1 MGFEYFPEG
10 DGRSMS
16 ITSIGDA
23 WTLEE
28 IRDWVVEAIRP
39 CEWIHVAPLMRDE
52 FPVEAI
58 AELSRER
65 VLSFDGQGLARQPR
79 LGPLALDSAF
89 DRELLRYISVL
100 KLSEEEAEAIVGKPT
115 AKALAEI
122 GVAEIVVTLGSRGS
136 LVYSDGEL
144 TPVPARPVV
153 ANVDTTGAGDEY
165 AAVYLAA
172 RSRGRSPVLAARR
185 ASAFVGAMLSRR
197 LPVA

>member
-10 DGRSMS
+10 DERSMS

-23 WTLEE
+23 WTLGE
-28 IRDWVVEAIRP
+28 IRDWVAEAIRP
-39 CEWIHVAPLMRDE
+39 CEWVHVAPLMRDE
-52 FPVEAI
+52 FPLEAI
-58 AELSRER
+58 AELALEH
-65 VLSFDGQGLARQPR
+65 VLSFDGQGLARRAQ

-89 DRELLRYISVL
+89 DRELLQYISVL
-100 KLSEEEAEAIVGKPT
+100 KLSEEEAEPIVGELT
-115 AKALAEI
+115 AKSLAEI
-122 GVAEIVVTLGSRGS
+122 GVAEVVITLGSRGS
-136 LVYSDGEL
+136 LVYADGEL

-165 AAVYLAA
+165 AAIYLAA

-197 LPVA
+197 LPVV